1 MRIIQTLL
9 GSLILILGGY
19 TYYELSKFKK
29 INKIPL
35 IILMLFGLMA
45 LINGLTSTC
54 TLSFLLKDYLN

>member
-9 GSLILILGGY
+9 GLLILILGGI
-19 TYYELSKFKK
+19 TLLELDECKK
-29 INKIPL
+29 ANRVPL

-54 TLSFLLKDYLN
+54 TISIILKDYLN

>member
-9 GSLILILGGY
+9 GLLILILGGI
-19 TYYELSKFKK
+19 TLLELDEC
-29 INKIPL
+29 NKANIVPL

-54 TLSFLLKDYLN
+54 SISIILKDYLN

>member
-1 MRIIQTLL
+1 MRIVQTLL

-54 TLSFLLKDYLN
+54 TISVLLKDYLN